1 MEHDVNLMLTDKLK
15 SFWETVLTSRKKRA
29 YSSSAYQAHE
39 VDEGAHDIED
49 EVEIELV
56 RVGYRTIES
65 DKFDRLFKYCVLVA
79 LLLHFALV
87 AAVPYFQHLAQPK
100 SLLRPGEKVTQVRL
114 VEPQD
119 LEKAPE
125 PPPKEASA
133 ISDRDHTAAKERL
146 PKIPTAPKAPIGQME
161 ATEQR
166 MASLI
171 PPVAPE
177 SPAKPNKE
185 NVEKE
190 IPPEDL
196 KKKSTSEKPVNLNR
210 KHDKE
215 QPQDSNRTPGAKRKN
230 IDLRPTPQE
239 IAKGLSQSPGA
250 TDFFPEGDVEE
261 AVVDINTREDKFYS
275 YMLHLKKKIE
285 GVWVYPSSAA
295 KSGLG
300 GSLAVEFSIAKD
312 GQLLYVN
319 LLDSSGHTI
328 LDESALRAIK
338 SAAPYF
344 PFPPRLQAKKLRIRA
359 NFIYVTNNY
368 LRNIM

>member
-1 MEHDVNLMLTDKLK
+1 MLIDKLK
-15 SFWETVLTSRKKRA
+15 SLREAIVTRRKNSSGSR
-29 YSSSAYQAHE
+29 SVSQGPDL
-39 VDEGAHDIED
+39 DESNPLIED
-49 EVEIELV
+49 ELEIEV
-56 RVGYRTIES
+56 ARIGYRRIEN

-87 AAVPYFQHLAQPK
+87 VAVPYLQQLAYPK
-100 SLLRPGEKVTQVRL
+100 SMLRPGEKVTQVRL
-114 VEPQD
+114 VESQEQ
-119 LEKAPE
+119 EKAPE

-133 ISDRDHTAAKERL
+133 ISDRDHTAVKERL
-146 PKIPTAPKAPIGQME
+146 PKAPTAPKAPIGQMD
-161 ATEQR
+161 APDQR

-171 PPVAPE
+171 PPAAPD
-177 SPAKPNKE
+177 SPEKPTKE
-185 NVEKE
+185 KAEKE
-190 IPPEDL
+190 PPPEEA
-196 KKKSTSEKPVNLNR
+196 KKRNSVDKPVNLNR
-210 KHDKE
+210 KQDREH
-215 QPQDSNRTPGAKRKN
+215 PQESNRPQSPRRKN

-239 IAKGLSQSPGA
+239 IAKGLSHVPGS

-285 GVWVYPSSAA
+285 GVWVYPASAA
-295 KSGLG
+295 KTGLG

>member
-1 MEHDVNLMLTDKLK
+1 MLIEKLK
-15 SFWETVLTSRKKRA
+15 SFWETISSRRKNSSS
-29 YSSSAYQAHE
+29 SSSAYQEHDVHDSEPDVA
-39 VDEGAHDIED
+39 DELEM
-49 EVEIELV
+49 EIV

-65 DKFDRLFKYCVLVA
+65 DKFDKLFKYCVLVA
-79 LLLHFALV
+79 LILHFALV
-87 AAVPYFQHLAQPK
+87 AAVPYFQQLAQPK
-100 SLLRPGEKVTQVRL
+100 SILRPGEKVTQVRL
-114 VEPQD
+114 VEPQEQ
-119 LEKAPE
+119 EKEPE
-125 PPPKEASA
+125 PPPRDASA
-133 ISDRDHTAAKERL
+133 ISDRDHTAVKERL
-146 PKIPTAPKAPIGQME
+146 PKMPTAPKAPIGQMD
-161 ATEQR
+161 ASDQR

-171 PPVAPE
+171 PPAAPE
-177 SPAKPNKE
+177 SPEKPKKE
-185 NVEKE
+185 HVEKE
-190 IPPEDL
+190 IQAEDL
-196 KKKSTSEKPVNLNR
+196 KKKSSAEKPLNLNR
-210 KHDKE
+210 KQDKE
-215 QPQDSNRTPGAKRKN
+215 QPQDSNRTPAPKRKN

-239 IAKGLSQSPGA
+239 IAKGLSPAPGA

-344 PFPPRLQAKKLRIRA
+344 PFPPRLQAKKLKIRA

>member
-1 MEHDVNLMLTDKLK
+1 MIVDKLK
-15 SFWETVLTSRKKRA
+15 SFWKNILSSRKKTTYYEPA
-29 YSSSAYQAHE
+29 PAVANEKDLGS
-39 VDEGAHDIED
+39 DIYD
-49 EVEIELV
+49 DVELEISQV
-56 RVGYRTIES
+56 NYRTVES
-65 DKFDRLFKYCVLVA
+65 DKFDRLFKICVVVA
-79 LLLHFALV
+79 LIIHFLLV
-87 AAVPYFQHLAQPK
+87 AAVPYLQQFAQPNSFLK
-100 SLLRPGEKVTQVRL
+100 PGEKVTQVRL
-114 VEPQD
+114 IEPQ
-119 LEKAPE
+119 EPQKTVE
-125 PPPKEASA
+125 PPPDEASA
-133 ISDRDHTAAKERL
+133 ISDRDHTAKKEKL
-146 PKIPTAPKAPIGQME
+146 PKTPPAPRAPIGHMD
-161 ATEQR
+161 AADQR

-171 PPVAPE
+171 PPSAPE
-177 SPAKPNKE
+177 SPVKPEKE
-185 NVEKE
+185 KVEKE
-190 IPPEDL
+190 NQTDDL
-196 KKKSTSEKPVNLNR
+196 KKKSSVDKPANLT
-210 KHDKE
+210 KKQETEPHQE
-215 QPQDSNRTPGAKRKN
+215 SNRMSRSKRKN

-239 IAKGLSQSPGA
+239 IAKGLSHVPGS

-285 GVWVYPSSAA
+285 GVWVYPPSAA

-300 GSLAVEFSIAKD
+300 GILAVEFSIAKD

-344 PFPPRLQAKKLRIRA
+344 PFPPRLQAKRLKIRA